1 MASAASLIKLFHHRW
16 NVPLLASLHQLGGAK
31 FITLLNRHQMSRD
44 SLSRTLE
51 VLMQHGWIMR
61 NPGYGHPLRPE
72 YIFTPAGEK
81 LGPLCAQLMKGFET
95 LGLKD
100 VGLNK
105 WSMPVV
111 YSLCQGHHRFSELK
125 NATPGITPRALT
137 QTLEQLEQACLI
149 QRNAISAIATRS
161 RYDLM
166 TKNCPLCAALEQLV
180 QALAEATTME
190 QP

>member
-1 MASAASLIKLFHHRW
+1 MASAESLVKLFHRRW

-44 SLSRTLE
+44 SLSRTLD
-51 VLMQHGWIMR
+51 VLIQHGWIMR

-72 YIFTPAGEK
+72 YIFTPAGET
-81 LGPLCAQLMKGFET
+81 LGPLCAQLMNEI
-95 LGLKD
+95 LGLENI
-100 VGLNK
+100 GLNK

-111 YSLCQGHHRFSELK
+111 YSLCQGHHRFSEIK
-125 NATPGITPRALT
+125 KMIPGITPRALT
-137 QTLEQLEQACLI
+137 KTLEQLEQACLI
-149 QRNAISAIATRS
+149 QRNAISENSTRS
-161 RYDLM
+161 RYDLS

-180 QALAEATTME
+180 QALAAATTME